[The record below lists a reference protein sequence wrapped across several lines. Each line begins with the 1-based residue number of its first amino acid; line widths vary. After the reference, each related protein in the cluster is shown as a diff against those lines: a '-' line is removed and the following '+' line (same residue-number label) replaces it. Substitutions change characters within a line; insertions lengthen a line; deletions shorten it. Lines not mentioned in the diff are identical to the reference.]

1 MDTSN
6 TGGDNGSASGS
17 NLLQRQK
24 PDILAELA
32 RLKTLLQVWKQLP
45 DDELAAMSAM
55 GFATPLDLLYIPYEP
70 LTEAELQNRA
80 IGRKILGAYA
90 NLGPDK
96 LHQFRTRRGDSRD
109 WGGEDT

>member
-32 RLKTLLQVWKQLP
+32 GLKTLLQVWKQLP
-45 DDELAAMSAM
+45 DDELAAMAAM
-55 GFATPLDLLYIPYEP
+55 GFATPVDLLYIPYQP

-80 IGRKILGAYA
+80 IGRKILSAYA
-90 NLGPDK
+90 ELGPDE
-96 LHQFRTRRGDSRD
+96 LHQFCAQRGDFR
-109 WGGEDT
+109 G